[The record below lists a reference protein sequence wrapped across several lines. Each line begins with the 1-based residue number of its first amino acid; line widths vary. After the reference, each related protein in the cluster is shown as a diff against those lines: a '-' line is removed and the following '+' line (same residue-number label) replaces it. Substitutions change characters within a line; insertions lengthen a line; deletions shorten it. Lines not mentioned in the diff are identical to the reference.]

1 MLSFR
6 PILAALLA
14 FSLIA
19 CASAPPSYGP
29 AKDDQSKGYRT
40 IKLEEDRYRVTWRG
54 GSTDLARDNA
64 LRRAAEIT
72 LRQGYQWFE
81 IVGQDTERT
90 SGQRRPSTGI
100 SIGGST
106 GGNTRVGVG
115 IGIPIGGGRTSG
127 DSFVSIEI
135 IMGTGDKPAGRD
147 AYDARSV
154 LDNLG

>member
-1 MLSFR
+1 
-6 PILAALLA
+6 
-14 FSLIA
+14 
-19 CASAPPSYGP
+19 
-29 AKDDQSKGYRT
+29 
-40 IKLEEDRYRVTWRG
+40 
-54 GSTDLARDNA
+54 
-64 LRRAAEIT
+64 RRAAEIT